1 MGQRRVAAHFW
12 TLALAAFLLVVAPAS
27 QVGSFHLAPIQ
38 LGDPAD
44 ALEGL
49 PFGEG
54 MVLGTSRLSIGEF
67 SREIERSRPLT
78 AAAGLIALG
87 VLLAAIACRIAP
99 SKKPSS
105 SNHTLAR
112 SRRVGT
118 RSGLLLLSS

>member
-54 MVLGTSRLSIGEF
+54 IVLGTSRLSIGEF

-87 VLLAAIACRIAP
+87 VLLAAIACR
-99 SKKPSS
+99 SS
-105 SNHTLAR
+105 SLR
-112 SRRVGT
+112 GRRGRT
-118 RSGLLLLSS
+118 LLSPLRRIAGPRAPPLQLA